1 MDSSSSFVTVLLMLT
16 LASKGVLSCRAYC
29 KVTQI
34 KCLKATHERNWGITW
49 GKELFKQAQ
58 YAATTEVEQMS
69 SFSAAESQN
78 DSEMDAMSATIRIR
92 HIIPDF
98 AMRTE
103 VCRHYLQTYRKTI
116 GNRFQGGKVG
126 CGVDWNDTFIV
137 VHCLYKVSSQ

>member
-1 MDSSSSFVTVLLMLT
+1 MISILVIYMRYNSLENT
-16 LASKGVLSCRAYC
+16 LFS
-29 KVTQI
+29 
-34 KCLKATHERNWGITW
+34 
-49 GKELFKQAQ
+49 
-58 YAATTEVEQMS
+58 
-69 SFSAAESQN
+69 SAAESRS
-78 DSEMDAMSATIRIR
+78 DSEIDAMSATIRIR

>member
-1 MDSSSSFVTVLLMLT
+1 MLT

-69 SFSAAESQN
+69 SFSGWCSYRVAQKLFLRFEN
-78 DSEMDAMSATIRIR
+78 VNY
-92 HIIPDF
+92 DF
-98 AMRTE
+98 NFS
-103 VCRHYLQTYRKTI
+103 H
-116 GNRFQGGKVG
+116 
-126 CGVDWNDTFIV
+126 
-137 VHCLYKVSSQ
+137 LYAL